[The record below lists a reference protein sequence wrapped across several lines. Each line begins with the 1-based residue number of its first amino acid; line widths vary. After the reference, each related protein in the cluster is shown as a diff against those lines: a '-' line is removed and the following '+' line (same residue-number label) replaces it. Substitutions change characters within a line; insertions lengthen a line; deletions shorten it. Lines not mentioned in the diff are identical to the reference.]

1 MTTKKKLLLHL
12 VVSAADAAVAVAVA
26 VAAASPLYHQMGLFD
41 MNDATT
47 TVVRHVPSNSTKEL

>member
-1 MTTKKKLLLHL
+1 MMTKKKLLLHL
-12 VVSAADAAVAVAVA
+12 VVSAADAAVAVA

-41 MNDATT
+41 MNDAMT